1 MSETPDMI
9 AQFNKRLDTLER
21 RVFTLEHPSLES
33 PLKPVPAV
41 DTINIPPHQD
51 ADTLSFA
58 QASGIVPMLGK
69 ALLGIAGA
77 YLLRAIAESGSFPK
91 LAVVVL
97 AITYA
102 GMWLVFAVRVRTM
115 AWYTGITYA
124 TTASLILTPMIW
136 ELTLRFKFLPAS
148 ISALVLASF
157 AIAALTLT
165 WKRSLVSVFWVAYGT
180 ATFTSLALMIATHD
194 LVPFLGVLLLTLVAS
209 EFAACRGHRLNGRIL
224 AGVVVDIAVALLL
237 FIYSGPANTRAE
249 YSSISMPVLLALVS
263 IPFLVYAASVTLQ
276 TILRRQQISLFEM
289 TQTMITFSLA
299 LYGVI
304 SFTSGDHSV
313 AIGIACLVLSAA
325 GYAVALTLF
334 DSASVLRNY
343 HTYSAWSAAL
353 FLLGSILCLPQMWLS
368 IWLGV
373 AAIAATSIGAQRSRL
388 TLEYH
393 GALYLLAAAFV
404 SGLLRFTAQSLIGSL
419 PTKPA
424 WIFGAIFALSFLC
437 YLLGGRPPKDQGTQR
452 LPHLATAVLTATS
465 GAALLV
471 SVLALFTLHLNSLK
485 TNPLEFIQTLAACS
499 IALALAYSGSRWRR
513 IELSW
518 IAYGA
523 LVFVAAKVLFEDL
536 RHGHLGLIAASF
548 FLYAA
553 TLILLP
559 RLASRGQPEQSPT
572 AIAP

>member
-1 MSETPDMI
+1 MSEIPDLI
-9 AQFNKRLDTLER
+9 AQFNKRLDTLEH
-21 RVFTLEHPSLES
+21 RVFTLEHAAVES
-33 PLKPVPAV
+33 SLKPVPAV
-41 DTINIPPHQD
+41 DAINIPPHQH
-51 ADTLSFA
+51 AETLSFA

-77 YLLRAIAESGSFPK
+77 YLLRAVAESGSFPK

-124 TTASLILTPMIW
+124 TTSSLILTPMVW
-136 ELTLRFKFLPAS
+136 ELTLRFKVLPAL

-180 ATFTSLALMIATHD
+180 AVFTSLALMIVTHD
-194 LVPFLGVLLLTLVAS
+194 LAPFLGALLLILVAS
-209 EFAACRGHRLNGRIL
+209 EFAACRGHRLNGKVL
-224 AGVVVDIAVALLL
+224 AGVVVDIAVALSI

-249 YSSISMPVLLALVS
+249 YSSVSMPTLLTLVS
-263 IPFLVYAASVTLQ
+263 IPFLVYAVSVAFH
-276 TILRRQQISLFEM
+276 TILRRQRISLFEM
-289 TQTMITFSLA
+289 MQTMIAFSLA

-304 SFTSGDHSV
+304 SVASGEHYGT
-313 AIGIACLVLSAA
+313 IGIACLALSAA
-325 GYAVALTLF
+325 GYAVSFKLF
-334 DSASVLRNY
+334 EASTVLMNY
-343 HTYSAWSAAL
+343 RVYSAWSAAL
-353 FLLGSILCLPQMWLS
+353 FLLGSFFCLPRIWLS

-393 GALYLLAAAFV
+393 GALYLLTAAFAA
-404 SGLLRFTAQSLIGSL
+404 GLPRFTAQALIGS
-419 PTKPA
+419 PPNPPA

-437 YLLGGRPPKDQGTQR
+437 YLLGGSPPKAKRAQWR
-452 LPHLATAVLTATS
+452 PNIVTAVLAATS

-471 SVLALFTLHLNSLK
+471 SVLALFTVHLNSLK

-499 IALALAYSGSRWRR
+499 TALVLAYSGSRWHR
-513 IELSW
+513 IELNW

-523 LVFVAAKVLFEDL
+523 LVFVAAKLLIEDL
-536 RHGHLGLIAASF
+536 RHDHLVLIAASF